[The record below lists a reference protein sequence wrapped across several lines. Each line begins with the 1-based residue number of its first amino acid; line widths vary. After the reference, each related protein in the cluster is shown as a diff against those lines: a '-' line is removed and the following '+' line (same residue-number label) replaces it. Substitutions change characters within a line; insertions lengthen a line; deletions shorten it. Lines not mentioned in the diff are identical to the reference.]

1 MRLASCY
8 GGISTTSKSFLYC
21 SSFTNFFVVKLN
33 TCEKYYGGNY
43 NV

>member
-1 MRLASCY
+1 MLWR
-8 GGISTTSKSFLYC
+8 ISKTSKSHLNY
-21 SSFTNFFVVKLN
+21 SSFTNFIVVKLN